1 MKECDFLAIAGI
13 VAEFNP
19 FHNGHKYI
27 IDCAKRDGHKVFTVI
42 SSNFVQRGETAII
55 SKFDRAKQAL
65 LGGADLV
72 CELPCPWSMSTAQN
86 FAFGAVSQLVTL
98 GVEILYFGSESGD
111 TERLVKAAEIIDSAE
126 FQSCI
131 KERINAPV
139 TYAALRQEILSE
151 FDPSLSD
158 ILSGPNDTLAVE
170 YISAAKKLCSK
181 LEFKAVKRVGV
192 GHNDTDASGE
202 YANAS
207 SIREKIIA
215 RDFNYISKYMPYK
228 SAEIFLQTDISYM
241 ENIEI
246 AVLSRL
252 RTITAE
258 ELNRVPDVKEGIENL
273 IISAAREATSLE
285 ELYTLIK
292 SKRYTHAR
300 IRRIIMSAFIGI
312 DNSFFKTEPPY
323 VRVLGFRRDAITLAP
338 NYPRKPIVTKVSQ
351 IDSLDEYSQKVFKT
365 ECRAT
370 DLFSLSFKKAKKS
383 GADMTTPMIKY

>member
-215 RDFNYISKYMPYK
+215 RDFNYISKYMPYE

-370 DLFSLSFKKAKKS
+370 DLFSLSFKKPKKS

>member
-1 MKECDFLAIAGI
+1 MKECDILAIAGI

-19 FHNGHKYI
+19 FHNGHKFI
-27 IDCAKRDGHKVFTVI
+27 IDCAKRDGHTVFTVI
-42 SSNFVQRGETAII
+42 SGNFVQRGETAII
-55 SKFDRAKQAL
+55 SKFDRTKQAL

-72 CELPCPWSMSTAQN
+72 AELPCPWSMSTAQN

-170 YISAAKKLCSK
+170 YISAAKKLDSK

-207 SIREKIIA
+207 SIREKIIE
-215 RDFNYISKYMPYK
+215 RDFNYISKYMPYE

-370 DLFSLSFKKAKKS
+370 DLFSLSFKKPKKS

>member
-170 YISAAKKLCSK
+170 YISAAKKLGSK

-207 SIREKIIA
+207 SIREKIIE
-215 RDFNYISKYMPYK
+215 RDFNYISKYMPYE

-300 IRRIIMSAFIGI
+300 IRRIIMAAFIGI

-323 VRVLGFRRDAITLAP
+323 VRILGFRRDAITLAP

-370 DLFSLSFKKAKKS
+370 DLFSLSFKKPKKS

>member
-170 YISAAKKLCSK
+170 YISAAKKLGSK

-300 IRRIIMSAFIGI
+300 IRRIIMAAFIGI

-323 VRVLGFRRDAITLAP
+323 VRILGFRRDAITLAP

-370 DLFSLSFKKAKKS
+370 DLFSLSFKKPKKS

>member
-170 YISAAKKLCSK
+170 YISAAKKLGSK

>member
-42 SSNFVQRGETAII
+42 SGNFVQRGETAII

-215 RDFNYISKYMPYK
+215 RDFNYISKYMPYE

>member
-98 GVEILYFGSESGD
+98 GVEILFFGSESGD

-170 YISAAKKLCSK
+170 YISAAKKLGSK

-207 SIREKIIA
+207 SIREKIIE
-215 RDFNYISKYMPYK
+215 RDFNYISKYMPYE

-300 IRRIIMSAFIGI
+300 IRRIIMAAFIGI

-323 VRVLGFRRDAITLAP
+323 VRILGFRRNAITLAP

-370 DLFSLSFKKAKKS
+370 DLFSLSFKKPKKS

>member
-170 YISAAKKLCSK
+170 YISAAKKLGSK

-300 IRRIIMSAFIGI
+300 IRRIIMAAFIGI

-323 VRVLGFRRDAITLAP
+323 VRILGFRRDAITLAP

>member
-27 IDCAKRDGHKVFTVI
+27 IDCAKRDGHNVFTVI
-42 SSNFVQRGETAII
+42 SGNFVQRGETAII

-170 YISAAKKLCSK
+170 YISAAKKLGSK

-207 SIREKIIA
+207 SIREKIIE
-215 RDFNYISKYMPYK
+215 RDFNYISKYMPYE

-273 IISAAREATSLE
+273 IISAAREAISLE

-300 IRRIIMSAFIGI
+300 IRRIIMAAFIGI

-370 DLFSLSFKKAKKS
+370 DLFSLSFKKPKKS